1 MVREVEIR
9 DKKTGQILRETYTQN
24 THTFFGSL
32 NMTASDI
39 IKISGV
45 FITVIIFFINSQHDK
60 KVMQQTLDE
69 LKITTSRLVDFKENS
84 DGWDSQVF
92 GTRFRNGEPID
103 TNFKIHN
110 QGKIGG

>member
-24 THTFFGSL
+24 THTFFGPL
-32 NMTASDI
+32 NISASDI
-39 IKISGV
+39 IKIAGL
-45 FITVIIFFINSQHDK
+45 IIMIIIFFINGQNDK
-60 KVMQQTLDE
+60 KIMQQSLDE
-69 LKITTSRLVDFKENS
+69 LKATTSRLIDFKENS

-103 TNFKIHN
+103 TNFKVHN
-110 QGKIGG
+110 QGKLGG